1 MELGVC
7 LWWWW
12 WRQRCC
18 FFVDDENFIFLFLAT
33 AHQFRCLCLSQ
44 TIFPPGTIIFPKK
57 RSFHFIW
64 ISQNLWGPLIRG
76 GKALIQGQNS
86 NPQPFISVLSNKCKV
101 FKLSFLHVL
110 FNLLFYGLRRFS
122 WIGRSLAEQRFSQRW
137 IWKNDW
143 QWWWL
148 NIYYDECVS
157 VCHEKWSLF
166 ACESR
171 KMSTFSRMSVGAQL
185 PCWSPVHQLKHQLL
199 QKTAFSLVKSRLALG
214 PVGCLLVCLFLCSFV
229 TMPKMAKY
237 TG

>member
-76 GKALIQGQNS
+76 GKALIQGQSS

-110 FNLLFYGLRRFS
+110 FNLLFYGPRRFS

-157 VCHEKWSLF
+157 VCHK
-166 ACESR
+166 
-171 KMSTFSRMSVGAQL
+171 KTITFCMWVTKNE
-185 PCWSPVHQLKHQLL
+185 HFLKNV
-199 QKTAFSLVKSRLALG
+199 SLG
-214 PVGCLLVCLFLCSFV
+214 PIALLITSSL
-229 TMPKMAKY
+229 T
-237 TG
+237 

>member
-76 GKALIQGQNS
+76 GKALIQGQIS
-86 NPQPFISVLSNKCKV
+86 DPQPFISVPLYIRFSSSRSYMCCLTYFSMVLVDFHGLGAVWLSNDLV
-101 FKLSFLHVL
+101 
-110 FNLLFYGLRRFS
+110 NGEYGKM
-122 WIGRSLAEQRFSQRW
+122 IG
-137 IWKNDW
+137 NHD
-143 QWWWL
+143 
-148 NIYYDECVS
+148 DD
-157 VCHEKWSLF
+157 
-166 ACESR
+166 
-171 KMSTFSRMSVGAQL
+171 
-185 PCWSPVHQLKHQLL
+185 
-199 QKTAFSLVKSRLALG
+199 
-214 PVGCLLVCLFLCSFV
+214 
-229 TMPKMAKY
+229 
-237 TG
+237 